1 MLVHSILGCVF
12 YGAFTVKVLAVRMR
26 GLPDRMLPLVGG
38 FVFAVLVGIWLT
50 SSFWFF
56 TSRPAGIPLY

>member
-1 MLVHSILGCVF
+1 VHSILGCVF
-12 YGAFTVKVLAVRMR
+12 YGAIVTKVLAVRMR
-26 GLPDRMLPLVGG
+26 GLPDRTLPLVGG
-38 FVFAVLVGIWLT
+38 FVFAVLVGIWVT